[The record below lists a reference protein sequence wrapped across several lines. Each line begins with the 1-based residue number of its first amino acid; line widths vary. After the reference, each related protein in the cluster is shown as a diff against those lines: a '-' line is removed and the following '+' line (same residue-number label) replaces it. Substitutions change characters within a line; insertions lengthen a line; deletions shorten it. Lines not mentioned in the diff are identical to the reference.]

1 MSVIFV
7 RKMIT
12 LRILDS
18 DRTGDLSFS
27 LEIRLDLDRDEKLT
41 EKLTKS

>member
-1 MSVIFV
+1 
-7 RKMIT
+7 MIT
-12 LRILDS
+12 LRILD
-18 DRTGDLSFS
+18 RTGDLPFS

>member
-1 MSVIFV
+1 
-7 RKMIT
+7 MIT

-18 DRTGDLSFS
+18 ERTGDLSFS

>member
-1 MSVIFV
+1 
-7 RKMIT
+7 MIT
-12 LRILDS
+12 LLDS
-18 DRTGDLSFS
+18 DRTGDLPFS

>member
-1 MSVIFV
+1 
-7 RKMIT
+7 MIT

-27 LEIRLDLDRDEKLT
+27 LEIRLNLDRDEKLT

>member
-1 MSVIFV
+1 
-7 RKMIT
+7 MIT

-18 DRTGDLSFS
+18 ERTGDLLFS